1 MKDPCESCPKE
12 KSCKNM
18 VCNKWITYIK
28 SYCDRN
34 AIQMR
39 ITQYTETEE

>member
-1 MKDPCESCPKE
+1 MKDPCDTCPKD
-12 KSCKNM
+12 KACRIT
-18 VCNKWITYIK
+18 VCLKWEEYIK

-34 AIQMR
+34 AKQMR